1 MFKSPFLLDGIE
13 VGLDGMEKDGV
24 KRAPCVCEVSG
35 WDDTKLP
42 SCLVG
47 WLRIGRD
54 ERKVKQRER
63 ENLYVSPKHQQPR
76 CFLISLY
83 IAFFCLLL
91 LLLSRISK
99 IPFSY
104 VYNQLSVFSS
114 LLACTCKRKTKLDWL
129 IIY

>member
-42 SCLVG
+42 SCLV

-54 ERKVKQRER
+54 GREVKQRER
-63 ENLYVSPKHQQPR
+63 GREKIMMFLENTNHG
-76 CFLISLY
+76 
-83 IAFFCLLL
+83 
-91 LLLSRISK
+91 
-99 IPFSY
+99 
-104 VYNQLSVFSS
+104 VF
-114 LLACTCKRKTKLDWL
+114 LLAC
-129 IIY
+129 I